1 MSVCCFCPLTEKEKK
16 SKVQINGA
24 LIESSDGAMR
34 YSYRISVWHRLK
46 WLYRA
51 SVTAG
56 WCTRPI
62 HSVNFLYSIAVFTH
76 TLQLW
81 NVLDIS
87 LQSYMWKKKTAQ
99 SGQLHPH
106 HKKISKPF
114 SQWRMQL
121 IKITIRLAHTQ
132 LKHHQLKCEQ
142 LPLSHYPSYC
152 SAAKLLYLQKHSAW
166 LKIFDTGRWPGYQ
179 WVALPIVC
187 QYNSSRRYID
197 TIRFLIQYAFVTWY
211 DSDTL
216 L

>member
-24 LIESSDGAMR
+24 LIESSDGAMW

-87 LQSYMWKKKTAQ
+87 LQSYMWKKTAQ
-99 SGQLHPH
+99 SGQLQPH
-106 HKKISKPF
+106 HKKISKPL

-121 IKITIRLAHTQ
+121 IKITIRLVHTQ
-132 LKHHQLKCEQ
+132 
-142 LPLSHYPSYC
+142 S
-152 SAAKLLYLQKHSAW
+152 
-166 LKIFDTGRWPGYQ
+166 IT
-179 WVALPIVC
+179 
-187 QYNSSRRYID
+187 NSSVSNYLRVI
-197 TIRFLIQYAFVTWY
+197 IQATALQQSYFICRNIQRG
-211 DSDTL
+211 
-216 L
+216 

>member
-24 LIESSDGAMR
+24 LIESSDGAMW

-87 LQSYMWKKKTAQ
+87 LQSYMWKKKLLNLGNYNHIIRKFP
-99 SGQLHPH
+99 SLFLSEECSLLRSLSDWFI
-106 HKKISKPF
+106 HKASPTQVWATTSESLSKLLLCSKVTLFAETF
-114 SQWRMQL
+114 SVVKNLWYRQMAWV
-121 IKITIRLAHTQ
+121 
-132 LKHHQLKCEQ
+132 
-142 LPLSHYPSYC
+142 SVS
-152 SAAKLLYLQKHSAW
+152 SAAYCLSA
-166 LKIFDTGRWPGYQ
+166 Q
-179 WVALPIVC
+179 
-187 QYNSSRRYID
+187 
-197 TIRFLIQYAFVTWY
+197 
-211 DSDTL
+211 
-216 L
+216 